1 MGLSVPSPLARRAV
15 LLLDLDGVL
24 RRFDPLAASAIE
36 AQYHLPFGRLAA
48 AAFDPQFAHPAVRG
62 AISRDEWI
70 RRAGEHLGSV
80 PAMQAF
86 LGLRGAVVPEVLALV
101 REVRATG
108 LHVGLLTNATDTL
121 PSELEH
127 LGLLGELDLVFSSA
141 MFGCIKPEPE
151 LFRRVTG
158 SARAVRS
165 ARHYP
170 LGHPRSHESTEGPPL
185 HPWPPGPTFLCVP
198 QASFAPGLVSTLES
212 RFPDGRRRHSGLK
225 LPPSR
230 SR

>member
-1 MGLSVPSPLARRAV
+1 MSYVVRPGSVLMGVSVPSPLARRAV

-24 RRFDPLAASAIE
+24 RRFDPLAASPIE
-36 AQYHLPFGRLAA
+36 ARYHVSFDRLAA

-62 AISRDEWI
+62 EISRDEWI

-101 REVRATG
+101 RQVRATG

-127 LGLLGELDLVFSSA
+127 LGLLGEFDLVFSSA
-141 MFGCIKPEPE
+141 MFGYIKPEPE
-151 LFRRVTG
+151 LFRRVTDRACG
-158 SARAVRS
+158 DFASILFADDQMPNVASAIATGWS
-165 ARHYP
+165 AHHYTTPVALRDWLGKSGALGAP
-170 LGHPRSHESTEGPPL
+170 L
-185 HPWPPGPTFLCVP
+185 PPGP
-198 QASFAPGLVSTLES
+198 
-212 RFPDGRRRHSGLK
+212 
-225 LPPSR
+225 PPLG
-230 SR
+230 